1 MRGARS
7 SAERWRG
14 GTTSRLRCGHP
25 GRADRLRGGAGISG
39 AAALEVYRRG
49 YWHRLVDAV
58 LELYP
63 RTARVLGGRAAA
75 THARDFVR
83 ARPPQALTLERVAVD
98 FGGWLRDEQLPATT
112 AALALLEA
120 AVLRS
125 LIAPPRAGPPLT
137 PDALRDPAVYGQRV
151 RLVPDAVLVSS
162 TPEAW
167 ALFEGTSL
175 ATPLVAEPHAVELAG
190 RPVPTAGPAL
200 FFRPAG
206 VVLPLHLDDGTPRL
220 ARALDG
226 TMILAEALERAELTA
241 SLSQATAALGT
252 LTHHQLLEIVD
263 R

>member
-1 MRGARS
+1 MTWWHDFEAEMRA
-7 SAERWRG
+7 
-14 GTTSRLRCGHP
+14 P
-25 GRADRLRGGAGISG
+25 GPHTGLAARLRGGAGISG

-98 FGGWLRDEQLPATT
+98 FGAWLGTPQLPATT

-151 RLVPDAVLVSS
+151 RLVRDAVLVSC

-167 ALFEGTSL
+167 ALFEGTSV
-175 ATPLVAEPHAVELAG
+175 ATPLVAEPHAVQLAG

-206 VVLPLHLDDGTPRL
+206 VVLPLHLDDGTRRL

-226 TMILAEALERAELTA
+226 TLVLAEALERAELTA